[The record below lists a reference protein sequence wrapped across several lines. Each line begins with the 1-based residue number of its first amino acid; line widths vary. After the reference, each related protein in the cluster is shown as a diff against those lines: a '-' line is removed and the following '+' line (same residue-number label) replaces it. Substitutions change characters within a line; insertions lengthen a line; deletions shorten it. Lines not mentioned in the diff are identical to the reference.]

1 MLGYV
6 TVGVSDFDAAL
17 KFYDQ
22 LISEIGGSRAFAS
35 PTGQFYDFSAGTLF
49 GVLKPFDGRPA
60 SGGNGSMFAFKL
72 PSRED
77 VNRVYARALLL
88 GASDD
93 GEPGPRGNRGFYA
106 SYFRDADGNKLCAY
120 YM

>member
-6 TVGVSDFDAAL
+6 TVGASDFEAAL

-22 LISEIGGSRAFAS
+22 LIPEIGGSRAFAS
-35 PTGQFYDFSAGTLF
+35 PTGQFYGFAAGTLF
-49 GVLKPFDGRPA
+49 GILKPYDGRSA
-60 SGGNGSMFAFKL
+60 SGGNGSMYAFKL
-72 PSRED
+72 SSRED
-77 VNRVYARALLL
+77 VDRVYARALQL

-93 GEPGPRGNRGFYA
+93 GEPGPRGARGFYA

-120 YM
+120 HM